1 MSCNFCR
8 CTKPWWYFCNPVLL
22 PSFLF
27 TLWLPLGL
35 FCFDHVKFAMTNFN
49 DLKENRQQTL
59 KWLSTVD
66 RGINTHYCAQN
77 LSLQWKAISVFVG
90 SSPSSHSIFSL
101 KIQHVLEKTIS
112 GGRLGRLDSKRGC
125 IGRLM
130 GWNYG
135 KKDARPIGS
144 DTWLVSCKEGGSV
157 YGGKVL
163 QYTVIK
169 LLQYTVQCT
178 YMCQKSRSKW
188 VVMLLQYTV
197 QCTCICRKSR
207 SK

>member
-1 MSCNFCR
+1 MSCNFCH

-35 FCFDHVKFAMTNFN
+35 FCFDHVEFAMTNFN
-49 DLKENRQQTL
+49 DLKENHQQTL

-66 RGINTHYCAQN
+66 RGINMHYCAQN
-77 LSLQWKAISVFVG
+77 LSLQWKAI
-90 SSPSSHSIFSL
+90 
-101 KIQHVLEKTIS
+101 
-112 GGRLGRLDSKRGC
+112 GRLGRFDSERGC

-130 GWNYG
+130 GWDYG

-163 QYTVIK
+163 LYTVIK
-169 LLQYTVQCT
+169 LLQYTVQST
-178 YMCQKSRSKW
+178 YMCRKSRSKW

-197 QCTCICRKSR
+197 QCTCICQKSR